1 MLDLSFL
8 FSSLPDDDSRGGQLR
23 AFGFDPQHFVFTVDD
38 DQGETVYSVSPAEL
52 IYLRLPLKNVH
63 LKEIPSWVNS
73 ALSLAGIPPTNSH
86 SIETTKEVN
95 V

>member
-38 DQGETVYSVSPAEL
+38 DQGETVYYVSPAEL
-52 IYLRLPLKNVH
+52 IYFRLPQKNVL
-63 LKEIPSWVNS
+63 LKRNS
-73 ALSLAGIPPTNSH
+73 ILGRFSSGIGWYSPHQQP
-86 SIETTKEVN
+86 
-95 V
+95 